1 MITYPCL
8 DYSVD
13 IRDPSYRA
21 NHAHVVIH
29 TGSLETPVCVTLV
42 QESIAVQAYRQIKL
56 INLYPDSK
64 VHEAHLG
71 PTGPRWASCW
81 PHQLCYLGILKQF
94 NMVSRFIH
102 KNYTVIINLNI
113 PWRDRIS
120 SSVNSSN
127 KYTLGKKGC
136 YTPIE
141 DNKTNVDRTF
151 VFPLGWNWHDMDPWL
166 FPNEIR
172 HYLGQTFNAR
182 SSGIVELRN
191 HSIGGRSPKSIF
203 TLWQLWIN
211 ICIFFKSFSDCSNN
225 APSNPMGIRHE
236 VFALAREGINQGAI
250 AARVGL
256 TRATVNRILK
266 RHVATGSLVPGKSS
280 GAFRKTTPRQDRA
293 LLRMVRQDR
302 FLSARALTARMRN
315 LYGTRAGRTTVNNR
329 LLSRGYRAYRPTTK
343 PLLTANH
350 RRLRLEWTQRWRNL
364 TVAHWQHVIFGDES
378 RFQLYPVDGRLRVR
392 RLPGERFRPGC
403 QAHRVQ
409 AGGGSVHVW
418 GAFHNSAKSPL
429 VLPEGYLTG
438 VLYRGILQ
446 NTFVPFARHYFGD
459 NYRYQYDNAT
469 PHRAGVVL
477 DFLQQGNVTKME
489 QPPRSPDCNPIK
501 HLWDELGRA
510 ISSMDNPPQIL
521 DELRQAL
528 LDKWAQIPVQRLQ
541 RLVASMPRRL
551 AAIIAARGGN
561 TRYWPGTHKTRPPGS
576 VTKKIIFVRPNLP
589 QLSSS
594 DI

>member
-1 MITYPCL
+1 MI
-8 DYSVD
+8 
-13 IRDPSYRA
+13 IRSSARFK
-21 NHAHVVIH
+21 I
-29 TGSLETPVCVTLV
+29 GLV
-42 QESIAVQAYRQIKL
+42 QS
-56 INLYPDSK
+56 
-64 VHEAHLG
+64 
-71 PTGPRWASCW
+71 
-81 PHQLCYLGILKQF
+81 
-94 NMVSRFIH
+94 
-102 KNYTVIINLNI
+102 YTLF
-113 PWRDRIS
+113 
-120 SSVNSSN
+120 SSVECGGW
-127 KYTLGKKGC
+127 YTRGKKGC

-182 SSGIVELRN
+182 SSGIVKLRN

-211 ICIFFKSFSDCSNN
+211 ICIFFQKFFLIVRTM
-225 APSNPMGIRHE
+225 PRPTPMGIRHE
-236 VFALAREGINQGAI
+236 VFALAREGIKQGAI

-256 TRATVNRILK
+256 THVTVNRILK
-266 RHVATGSLVPGKSS
+266 RHAATGSLVPGKSS
-280 GAFRKTTPRQDRA
+280 GDPRKTTPRQDRA

-302 FLSARALTARMRN
+302 FLSDQALTARMRN
-315 LYGTRAGRTTVNNR
+315 LYGMRAGRTTVNNR

-350 RRLRLEWTQRWRNL
+350 RRLRLEWAQRWRNL

-429 VLPEGYLTG
+429 VLPDGYLTSM
-438 VLYRGILQ
+438 LYRGILQ
-446 NTFVPFARHYFGD
+446 NTLVPFARHYFGD
-459 NYRYQYDNAT
+459 NYRYQDDHAT
-469 PHRAGVVL
+469 PHRARVVL
-477 DFLQQGNVTKME
+477 DFLEQGNVAKME

-510 ISSMDNPPQIL
+510 ISSMDNPPQNL

-528 LDKWAQIPVQRLQ
+528 LDKWAQIPVKRLQ
-541 RLVASMPRRL
+541 CLVASMPRRL

-576 VTKKIIFVRPNLP
+576 VPKKIIFVRPNLL
-589 QLSSS
+589 QLPSS

>member
-1 MITYPCL
+1 MP
-8 DYSVD
+8 
-13 IRDPSYRA
+13 R
-21 NHAHVVIH
+21 
-29 TGSLETPVCVTLV
+29 
-42 QESIAVQAYRQIKL
+42 
-56 INLYPDSK
+56 
-64 VHEAHLG
+64 
-71 PTGPRWASCW
+71 PT
-81 PHQLCYLGILKQF
+81 
-94 NMVSRFIH
+94 
-102 KNYTVIINLNI
+102 
-113 PWRDRIS
+113 
-120 SSVNSSN
+120 
-127 KYTLGKKGC
+127 
-136 YTPIE
+136 
-141 DNKTNVDRTF
+141 
-151 VFPLGWNWHDMDPWL
+151 
-166 FPNEIR
+166 
-172 HYLGQTFNAR
+172 
-182 SSGIVELRN
+182 
-191 HSIGGRSPKSIF
+191 
-203 TLWQLWIN
+203 
-211 ICIFFKSFSDCSNN
+211 
-225 APSNPMGIRHE
+225 PMGIRHE
-236 VFALAREGINQGAI
+236 VFALAREGIKQGAI

-256 TRATVNRILK
+256 TRATVHRILK
-266 RHVATGSLVPGKSS
+266 RHAATGSLVPGKSS
-280 GAFRKTTPRQDRA
+280 GAPRKTTPRQDRA

-315 LYGTRAGRTTVNNR
+315 LYGMRAGRTTVNNW

-350 RRLRLEWTQRWRNL
+350 RRLRLEWAQRWWNL

-378 RFQLYPVDGRLRVR
+378 RFKLYPVDGRLRVR

-418 GAFHNSAKSPL
+418 GAFHNSVKSPL
-429 VLPEGYLTG
+429 VLPDGYLTG
-438 VLYRGILQ
+438 VLYRDILQ
-446 NTFVPFARHYFGD
+446 NTLVPFARHYFGD
-459 NYRYQYDNAT
+459 NYRYQDDNAT
-469 PHRAGVVL
+469 PHRARVVL

-489 QPPRSPDCNPIK
+489 QPPRSPDCNPIE
-501 HLWDELGRA
+501 HLRDELGRA
-510 ISSMDNPPQIL
+510 INSMDNPPQNL